1 MLLETETRVNRFM
14 ALLSKKAQ
22 RQTFVTIPEVPVSS
36 SSGGIESRSLF
47 EQLSELA
54 ECFNDQAYLIDEWR
68 EQIVQLLVL
77 TLVDQEAG
85 LTGEEYE
92 KSILSQETCH
102 AYLEVLAQVLADRGE
117 AVTGLVNTLTRY
129 DEGRTDRVRRGHFVI
144 GDESPHPEAGM
155 TEEERQ
161 TMKEQEEFLRTL
173 EKQRLDVRP
182 RTNLKTCID
191 GLRRLRNDLSRDERT
206 ELESATNPS
215 QKRIQRITMER
226 TIVDNELD
234 RQRKILNKQRE
245 VQEGLEKELE
255 LFRDTYNARIEYY
268 RQLQQVSDT
277 VAPLELVDDAST
289 ELEKREREESALA
302 KRISADKARHR
313 YLLHL
318 STQGKTQVEHICIIC
333 GDQVIVGVLTVCGH
347 HFCRDCF
354 AFWWRER
361 HTCPSC
367 RKPIRKSEI
376 YNVSYKN
383 EPTQILA
390 DLNAQNYPPRD
401 IDSSTDENEPL
412 YEKMTLSNLQELK
425 DTVSIRSSFGSKI
438 DMIVRQIKLLRS
450 NDAKAKVVIF
460 SQWSDFLAVL
470 ERALKAESIG
480 IASIDRKKEN
490 GLHAFRNDPSIVAF
504 LLNAKS
510 QSSGLTLVNAKYL
523 ILAEPLVNPRIE
535 LQAISRIHRIG
546 QTQETVIMLFSI
558 NHTVEQGVLSLSTR
572 KRLELMAE
580 THQRHSSKE
589 DDLET
594 ADSKELQQGLGK
606 LIDKQSGEFV
616 PADELWDALFSA
628 HEEQRSQALLQNEAD
643 RHFRAEAAEKR
654 ATT

>member
-289 ELEKREREESALA
+289 ELEKREREESAYMSKL
-302 KRISADKARHR
+302 SKANPQVRDLQC
-313 YLLHL
+313 LL
-318 STQGKTQVEHICIIC
+318 
-333 GDQVIVGVLTVCGH
+333 
-347 HFCRDCF
+347 
-354 AFWWRER
+354 
-361 HTCPSC
+361 
-367 RKPIRKSEI
+367 
-376 YNVSYKN
+376 
-383 EPTQILA
+383 
-390 DLNAQNYPPRD
+390 
-401 IDSSTDENEPL
+401 
-412 YEKMTLSNLQELK
+412 
-425 DTVSIRSSFGSKI
+425 
-438 DMIVRQIKLLRS
+438 
-450 NDAKAKVVIF
+450 
-460 SQWSDFLAVL
+460 
-470 ERALKAESIG
+470 
-480 IASIDRKKEN
+480 
-490 GLHAFRNDPSIVAF
+490 
-504 LLNAKS
+504 
-510 QSSGLTLVNAKYL
+510 
-523 ILAEPLVNPRIE
+523 
-535 LQAISRIHRIG
+535 
-546 QTQETVIMLFSI
+546 
-558 NHTVEQGVLSLSTR
+558 
-572 KRLELMAE
+572 
-580 THQRHSSKE
+580 
-589 DDLET
+589 
-594 ADSKELQQGLGK
+594 
-606 LIDKQSGEFV
+606 
-616 PADELWDALFSA
+616 
-628 HEEQRSQALLQNEAD
+628 
-643 RHFRAEAAEKR
+643 
-654 ATT
+654 